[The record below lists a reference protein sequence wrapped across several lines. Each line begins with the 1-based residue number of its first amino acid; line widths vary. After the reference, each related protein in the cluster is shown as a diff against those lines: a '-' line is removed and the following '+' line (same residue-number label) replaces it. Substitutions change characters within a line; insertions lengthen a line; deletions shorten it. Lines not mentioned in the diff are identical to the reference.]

1 MITDEVKA
9 KLRETLTRY
18 PVKQSAMLPCLHIV
32 QEAEGY
38 VTREGI
44 LAVAETIG
52 VKPDEVE
59 SVVTFYSMYTQEP
72 LGQNVVKICTSIACY
87 LRGCDDI
94 LAHLENRLD
103 IRRGETT
110 QDGLF
115 TLQGVECL
123 AACGMAP
130 AMQVNGRFFE
140 NATVASADELIDYLA
155 QGNDAAGIESRW
167 TQVADG
173 AGMATRT
180 SLATR
185 PSASGA
191 KTPEEEAK

>member
-94 LAHLENRLD
+94 LVHLESRLD

-167 TQVADG
+167 IQVADG
-173 AGMATRT
+173 AGMATCT

-185 PSASGA
+185 PQTGGA

>member
-1 MITDEVKA
+1 
-9 KLRETLTRY
+9 
-18 PVKQSAMLPCLHIV
+18 MLPCLHIV

-72 LGQNVVKICTSIACY
+72 LGKNVVKVCTSIACY

-110 QDGLF
+110 KDGLF

-130 AMQVNGRFFE
+130 AMQVNGRFVE

-155 QGNDAAGIESRW
+155 QGNGAEGIESRW
-167 TQVADG
+167 HVIGDG
-173 AGMATRT
+173 AGMATETTIGAKPGAAAPET
-180 SLATR
+180 SGKR
-185 PSASGA
+185 PSSAWQITSIA
-191 KTPEEEAK
+191 